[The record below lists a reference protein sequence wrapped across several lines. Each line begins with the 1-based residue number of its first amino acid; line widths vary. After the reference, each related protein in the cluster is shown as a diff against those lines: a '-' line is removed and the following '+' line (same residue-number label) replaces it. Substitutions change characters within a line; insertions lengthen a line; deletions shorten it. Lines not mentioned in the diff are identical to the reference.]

1 MYKLFA
7 LLLYQLLNVALCVCS
22 KHRCRCYP
30 ATPQPHTFFSLLL
43 SSFLFVAPRMPE
55 VHPALFCARVHDRRF
70 TLRSLGHCSNA
81 TAHGERL
88 RRYGEQALACAHV
101 FWALEILHWRT
112 TVQNNGPL
120 KMFQILR
127 AVPACVSSA
136 VLRSRGKTAR

>member
-7 LLLYQLLNVALCVCS
+7 LLRYQLLNVALCVCS
-22 KHRCRCYP
+22 KHRCRCCP

-101 FWALEILHWRT
+101 FWALEILHWR
-112 TVQNNGPL
+112 
-120 KMFQILR
+120 R
-127 AVPACVSSA
+127 AITKKRVVENEQDFTSSSGLCVFG
-136 VLRSRGKTAR
+136 RPEI